1 MRLKWIAPGVAT
13 AALLACLTLGSAHA
27 DDSLYR
33 KLGGKDGITAIVT
46 DAYTIILA
54 DPRIKDD
61 FDNISRDYL
70 TRRLSELLCTL
81 SGGPCV
87 YHGRGMGAAH
97 EGLSLTRA
105 KFNAVAEDLQ
115 SAMDQHDVPY
125 WTQNKLMALLAPME
139 HQIVTR

>member
-1 MRLKWIAPGVAT
+1 MRLKWT
-13 AALLACLTLGSAHA
+13 AMVTLLACLSVTAAQA

-70 TRRLSELLCTL
+70 QRHLSELLCNIT
-81 SGGPCV
+81 GGPCV
-87 YHGRGMGAAH
+87 YHGRPMGPAH
-97 EGLSLTRA
+97 EGLALTRA